1 MRVLVCTVC
10 EYCDT
15 ELKRTMEKFDFF
27 PTLRE
32 IERMASLPFGQAWSL
47 ASKNV
52 GISFRSPPMMRKV
65 MLEVLKMG
73 QFV

>member
-1 MRVLVCTVC
+1 
-10 EYCDT
+10 
-15 ELKRTMEKFDFF
+15 MEKFDFF